1 MEYLFLHKICGIMED
16 ASINEEVTIMAM
28 KAVLFDLDNT
38 LFDFA
43 TAHKQ
48 SLIALAEYGES
59 RFDVPARRF
68 LLAYQQADR
77 QLKQEQPLVAACHNR
92 IIIAQRMLE
101 LLGLPSIVTP
111 LELYE
116 TYWGTMLRSIKP
128 RDGAVELLSRLH
140 HQRIRTGICTDMTA
154 HIQHRKIAA
163 LGLAGYL
170 DAMVTSEEAGVEKPN
185 PKIFLDCL
193 NKLNVKPNEAVFIG
207 DSFERDVCGAHAA
220 GLIPFWLNVA
230 GAKAPKVNFPYKEL
244 HSLKEIL

>member
-1 MEYLFLHKICGIMED
+1 MDRTTDK
-16 ASINEEVTIMAM
+16 NEVIAMAL

-38 LFDFA
+38 LYDFSS
-43 TAHKQ
+43 AHQ
-48 SLIALAEYGES
+48 LALRAMAEYGES
-59 RFDVPARRF
+59 RFDVPAQRF

-77 QLKQEQPLVAACHNR
+77 QLKEELPYVAACHNR
-92 IIIAQRMLE
+92 VLIAQRMLE

-116 TYWGTMLRSIKP
+116 TYWGTLLHAIKP
-128 RDGAVELLSRLH
+128 RDGAIELLGRLH

-163 LGLAGYL
+163 LGMTNYL
-170 DAMVTSEEAGVEKPN
+170 DVMVTSEEAGIEKPN
-185 PKIFLDCL
+185 AKIFLACL
-193 NKLNVKPNEAVFIG
+193 NKLHVEPHEALFIG

-230 GAKAPKVNFPYKEL
+230 GEPAPDAGFRYKEL
-244 HSLKEIL
+244 RSLDELL